1 MQDDLAPRPVAGG
14 WAFGVLLVD
23 EDGRQIIRRRGWRK
37 ARPRKEKQE
46 KYRVAIEKV
55 G

>member
-14 WAFGVLLVD
+14 WAFGVLLGD
-23 EDGRQIIRRRGWRK
+23 EDGRQIIRRGGAK
-37 ARPRKEKQE
+37 EARPRKENQE